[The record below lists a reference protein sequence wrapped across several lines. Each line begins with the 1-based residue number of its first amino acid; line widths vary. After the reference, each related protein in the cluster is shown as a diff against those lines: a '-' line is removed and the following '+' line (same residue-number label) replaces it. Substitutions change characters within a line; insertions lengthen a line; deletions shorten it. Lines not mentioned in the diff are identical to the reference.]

1 MSTHSR
7 PPAGVHPAGG
17 APVTGLAATDLSD
30 LDLAELAQ
38 VLGLVEDFLRQA
50 GTDVVD
56 ELAAYSPARPADPSR
71 WVDWVADILGEH
83 AITLLALHHATT
95 ASPAPAPNGEPR

>member
-7 PPAGVHPAGG
+7 PNGARHAAGDTAVIDPAEV
-17 APVTGLAATDLSD
+17 LAAT
-30 LDLAELAQ
+30 DLAELAQ

-71 WVDWVADILGEH
+71 WVDWVADTLGEH
-83 AITLLALHHATT
+83 VITLLALHRATT
-95 ASPAPAPNGEPR
+95 VSPAPAPNGEPR